1 MRKLDVEVSY
11 STPLTLCMRSPM
23 AAPKI
28 GEHTAEIDAAITAGV
43 RSINVESA
51 EELTRVAA
59 RARSLGRVARVALRV
74 NPDIDPDTHP
84 YLATGL
90 RESKFGVA
98 MAGKNDCASTGN
110 NSCAGTAKMDY
121 EKAAWKYVAKGTCA
135 SMQVQLKD
143 GSKRMGSLEPVKG

>member
-1 MRKLDVEVSY
+1 MSHR
-11 STPLTLCMRSPM
+11 TLGFAI
-23 AAPKI
+23 AA
-28 GEHTAEIDAAITAGV
+28 T
-43 RSINVESA
+43 
-51 EELTRVAA
+51 
-59 RARSLGRVARVALRV
+59 
-74 NPDIDPDTHP
+74 
-84 YLATGL
+84 LATAVSTAALLSSPAKAQTSGDKE
-90 RESKFGVA
+90 RCYGIS